1 MELLGTST
9 AAIRV
14 LLSEDYITTL
24 IDWLD
29 PPLFSWP
36 EHRRISALAATIK
49 RLPDLFA
56 QPSVAALWL
65 PETTISQRL
74 FGSSGKKG
82 ERPGRIVRD

>member
-49 RLPDLFA
+49 RSPDLFA
-56 QPSVAALWL
+56 QPSVAALVVAGNHNFATAL
-65 PETTISQRL
+65 RQQR
-74 FGSSGKKG
+74 
-82 ERPGRIVRD
+82 